1 MHKMLQVTGASST
14 TFNRL
19 CVKGAL
25 VFLISGLT
33 LVLPSCG
40 TDQPVKTSDT
50 AEHRAD
56 EKNEPVKSI
65 SVTPPNSP
73 VPQQAAD
80 SIWNGDYVEKY
91 PNGVVKKRGYVQAGL
106 ASGEWLTFYEDG
118 NKYSRGFYH
127 NGIRTGYGVSWYHDG
142 QMSSEGYYNN
152 GKTVGKWKYW
162 SETDHHLIEKD
173 YGGEMPDTTGTQ
185 KMKSI
190 W

>member
-1 MHKMLQVTGASST
+1 MR
-14 TFNRL
+14 NRCDATPRREVL
-19 CVKGAL
+19 LSAAIGIC
-25 VFLISGLT
+25 LIFAVGCNS
-33 LVLPSCG
+33 PS
-40 TDQPVKTSDT
+40 PANVNSDT
-50 AEHRAD
+50 TEHRANA
-56 EKNEPVKSI
+56 KNEPVKSI

-73 VPQQAAD
+73 VPKQAAD

-91 PNGVVKKRGYVQAGL
+91 ANGVVKKRGYVQAGL

-118 NKYSRGFYH
+118 KQYSRGYYH

-152 GKTVGKWKYW
+152 GKAVGKWKYW
-162 SETDHHLIEKD
+162 SETDHQVMEKN
-173 YGGEMPDTTGTQ
+173 YGGEMPDTTAQG